1 MLRSAFPRITCE
13 LVAQRADIEAA
24 WAAEQGEVISMG
36 LCNVNYMLISH
47 MTVDRPLGLNK

>member
-1 MLRSAFPRITCE
+1 MRE
-13 LVAQRADIEAA
+13 LVAQRADIEAV